1 MYQNTYDLVALGMR
15 YFFLALILYILIRLV
30 LQAYTEFV
38 AVQQIKKQVRGVSP
52 GYLEVL
58 APKECRGET
67 YPLRRENTIGRGKR
81 CDICIQHPSLAP
93 LHAFLYE
100 KKGELY
106 LAAYGGRKGVLLNGN
121 AIRKREEMLYTRD
134 ELELGEVKLRLY
146 LEGEEVSAG
155 ES

>member
-15 YFFLALILYILIRLV
+15 YFFLVLILYILIRLV
-30 LQAYTEFV
+30 MHSFTEFT

-58 APKECRGET
+58 APEEYKGKT

-81 CDICIQHPSLAP
+81 CDICIPHESLAL

-106 LAAYGGRKGVLLNGN
+106 IAGHSGRTGVLLNGN
-121 AIRKREEMLYTRD
+121 NIRRKEELLYTRD
-134 ELELGEVKLRLY
+134 ELELGEVKLLLR
-146 LEGEEVSAG
+146 LEGEEVPD